1 MKRDFIIRTTIIVIL
16 VVAIIAGVSFYIIK
30 ENGKKYEIAQV
41 KQYNYFV
48 LKSGETSGVID
59 KAGNVVIESNYDD
72 IKIPNPEK
80 AVFVCYKNG
89 KTTIL
94 NEQKQEKITEYQNV
108 EPIQLKNITSELMY
122 EKSVLKYEKDGKY
135 GLVSLDGKK
144 ITGPIYE
151 SIEGLPY
158 KEGELLIKKKENS
171 E

>member
-80 AVFVCYKNG
+80 AVFDYG
-89 KTTIL
+89 KSGFL
-94 NEQKQEKITEYQNV
+94 
-108 EPIQLKNITSELMY
+108 S
-122 EKSVLKYEKDGKY
+122 
-135 GLVSLDGKK
+135 
-144 ITGPIYE
+144 
-151 SIEGLPY
+151 
-158 KEGELLIKKKENS
+158 
-171 E
+171 